1 MSQPLPRTARW
12 LLALGLWLRLAL
24 PAAAGDETPAAD
36 PLPAEGLRFAEALY
50 AEGDHYR
57 AITEYKRYLF
67 HRPDGPRSGWVRL
80 RIGQSYLA
88 GRRWTAARLQFERLW
103 RQQPPG
109 RLRALA
115 GFSLARGFYLDGR
128 LEQALA
134 VLERLLERPLDAELR
149 SAGWYLAACAELRS
163 GRLRRARRA
172 LDGVSANGPLA
183 DRAWRLAGGLQ
194 RARRLEYKSPL
205 AAGLLSVV
213 PGLGHLYLEQPAV
226 GLTALAWN
234 GMFGYAVFESFRHR
248 RWGLGVLLAAVEL
261 LWYSGTIYGAVA
273 GAHRSNRDARHAHL
287 DRLDAKAGLDVAYP
301 PDDAIHGLLLQGRF

>member
-1 MSQPLPRTARW
+1 MSHLLPGTARC

-24 PAAAGDETPAAD
+24 PAAAGDEAPAPDPEPAD
-36 PLPAEGLRFAEALY
+36 GLRFAEALY

-67 HRPDGPRSGWVRL
+67 HHPDASRTGWVRL

-88 GRRWTAARLQFERLW
+88 GRRWVAARLQFERLW
-103 RQQPPG
+103 RQEPPG

-134 VLERLLERPLDAELR
+134 VLERLLDQPLDPELR

-183 DRAWRLAGGLQ
+183 DRAWRLVSGLQ

-273 GAHRSNRDARHAHL
+273 GAHRSNRDIRHNHL
-287 DRLDAKAGLDVAYP
+287 DRLDAEAGLDVAFP
-301 PDDAIHGLLLQGRF
+301 PDDAIHGLLLRGRF